1 KQKQEL
7 NRHQFGGT
15 LGGPLV
21 QGKTFF
27 FVSYEG
33 IRETRQLPVNLT
45 VASAAMKQGDFSGVR
60 NVIYDP
66 LTGQPFPG
74 NVIPASRLSPQ
85 AQYFNRYIPDPNTSS
100 DLRLVRGPQAERRP
114 V

>member
-1 KQKQEL
+1 FDAADYFVKQKQEL

-33 IRETRQLPVNLT
+33 IRETRQLPVN
-45 VASAAMKQGDFSGVR
+45 
-60 NVIYDP
+60 
-66 LTGQPFPG
+66 
-74 NVIPASRLSPQ
+74 VIPASRLSPQ

-100 DLRLVRGPQAERRP
+100 GTYAWSADRKLSADQFTIRIDHNLSEKHRVFARYSFH
-114 V
+114 